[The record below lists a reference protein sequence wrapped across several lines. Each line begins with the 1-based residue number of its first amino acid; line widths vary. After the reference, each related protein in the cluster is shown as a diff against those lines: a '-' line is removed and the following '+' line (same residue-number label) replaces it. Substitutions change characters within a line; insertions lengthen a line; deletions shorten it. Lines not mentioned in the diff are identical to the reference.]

1 MKDTVVGIRCELG
14 DALFTL
20 YEVRLGKGKIPKKR
34 QHSHIYYEVHI
45 VKDGTKTLKFENGNV
60 TLKKGDLFIIPPAVE
75 HSLSLVGNGC
85 EWCVLAFS
93 LIKTEGTPAL
103 YDIILNEL
111 EKNSLTILKCND
123 ELATMASSFLKSSIE
138 FSLQEYCKVKTDTCK
153 IVYAL
158 LENIGAFD
166 SNEAVCSVDS
176 DTRVLLDNLINSG
189 FTLKDI
195 ADKINYSERQTLRI
209 IKNIYGQTISSIRSV
224 KDFKE

>member
-14 DALFTL
+14 DALFTM
-20 YEVRLGKGKIPKKR
+20 YEVRLGKGKIPKKT

-60 TLKKGDLFIIPPAVE
+60 TLKKGDLFIIPPAIE
-75 HSLSLVGNGC
+75 NSLSLVGNGC
-85 EWCVLAFS
+85 EWCVLSFS
-93 LIKTEGTPAL
+93 LNKTEGTPSL

-111 EKNSLTILKCND
+111 EKNSLTIIKCND
-123 ELATMASSFLKSSIE
+123 ELATMVGSFLKSSIE
-138 FSLQEYCKVKTDTCK
+138 FSLREYCKVKTDACK

-158 LENIGAFD
+158 LENIGAFED
-166 SNEAVCSVDS
+166 NEAVCSLDP

-189 FTLKDI
+189 FTLKEI

-209 IKNIYGQTISSIRSV
+209 IKSIYGQTISSIRSN
-224 KDFKE
+224 KNITE